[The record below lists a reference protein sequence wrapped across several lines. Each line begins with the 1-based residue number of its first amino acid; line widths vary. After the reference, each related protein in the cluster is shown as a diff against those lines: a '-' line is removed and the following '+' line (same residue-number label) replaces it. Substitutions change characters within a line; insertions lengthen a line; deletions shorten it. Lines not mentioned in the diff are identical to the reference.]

1 MTTMRKMAVACL
13 MSALLAGA
21 AGPARALTTLDVWLD
36 GYACSFTNAAG
47 AVMPLGC
54 EGLMSTVT
62 ATMAPGESVR
72 VDAVLHYRYHDDGL
86 PLDGAQW
93 LVTEPV
99 NRSGRYVTQELGAI
113 YVSTAANVGRPGLP
127 PGLSSFGTSGMPL
140 ILGENDHPDDLAGSF
155 AVYSGYRTDVGSTV
169 SWRATAVIAVT
180 SQTFSGTTAPIPE
193 PGTWALTA
201 LGLALVA
208 AAGATRHRAAPNG
221 A

>member
-1 MTTMRKMAVACL
+1 MTTMRKMAGACL

-47 AVMPLGC
+47 AVTPLACGSPDT
-54 EGLMSTVT
+54 MAT
-62 ATMAPGESVR
+62 AGMAPGESVR
-72 VDAVLHYRYHDDGL
+72 IDATLHYRYHDDGL
-86 PLDGAQW
+86 PVLGN
-93 LVTEPV
+93 PV
-99 NRSGRYVTQELGAI
+99 LAIDPYGLSVRPVSQELGAI
-113 YVSTAANVGRPGLP
+113 YVYTATTAAHAGLP
-127 PGLSSFGTSGMPL
+127 PGLSAFGTSGMPL

-155 AVYSGYRTDVGSTV
+155 AVYSGFRTDTTSSV
-169 SWRATAVIAVT
+169 SHTASAVISVVT
-180 SQTFSGTTAPIPE
+180 RTFSGTTAPIPE

-208 AAGATRHRAAPNG
+208 AAGATRRRAAPNG